1 MTLHFCEGRERKGF
15 SMTFSFA
22 SLVWLVLLIAFAV
35 VEGMTVAL
43 VSVWFAIG
51 AAAALLVS
59 VFTSSWLVQF
69 AVFLIVSAVMLVL
82 LRKYAKSRMMPAE
95 APTNAALNVGKTAEV
110 IAAVTPE
117 VPGRVRLDGVD
128 WQARSDAA
136 LAAGQLCRVLQV
148 EGAALVVAPDETA
161 KPV

>member
-1 MTLHFCEGRERKGF
+1 
-15 SMTFSFA
+15 MTFSFA
-22 SLVWLVLLIAFAV
+22 SLVWLVLLIVFAV

-69 AVFLIVSAVMLVL
+69 AVFLIVSAVMLLL
-82 LRKYAKSRMMPAE
+82 LRNYAKSRMMPAE
-95 APTNAALNVGKTAEV
+95 TPTNADLNVGKLAEV

-117 VPGRVRLDGVD
+117 TLGRVRLDGVD
-128 WQARSDAA
+128 WQARSEQS
-136 LAAGQLCRVLQV
+136 LSAGQLCRVRKV
-148 EGAALVVAPDETA
+148 EGTTLFVEADTAAKAV
-161 KPV
+161 

>member
-1 MTLHFCEGRERKGF
+1 
-15 SMTFSFA
+15 MTFSFA

-35 VEGMTVAL
+35 VEGITVAL

-51 AAAALLVS
+51 AAAALVVS
-59 VFTSSWLVQF
+59 AFTSSWLAQT

-95 APTNAALNVGKTAEV
+95 TPTNADLNVGKIAEV
-110 IAAVTPE
+110 IAAVSPE

-128 WQARSDAA
+128 WQARSDARLSA
-136 LAAGQLCRVLQV
+136 NQLCRVLRV
-148 EGAALVVAPDETA
+148 EGTTLIVAPDENA
-161 KPV
+161 KAV